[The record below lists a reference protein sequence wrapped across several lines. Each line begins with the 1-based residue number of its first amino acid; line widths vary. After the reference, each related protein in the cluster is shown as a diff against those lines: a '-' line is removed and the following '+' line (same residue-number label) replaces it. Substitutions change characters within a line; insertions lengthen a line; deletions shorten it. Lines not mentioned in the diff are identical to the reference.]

1 MVDNLGQGTNRG
13 FVGKRGL
20 DGVDLGHWS
29 GVGRWLIG
37 WVGYRGG
44 FPIKKQ
50 YEKSNLKSKLKC
62 YFENIKSIFISIQN

>member
-13 FVGKRGL
+13 FVGKMGL

-29 GVGRWLIG
+29 GVGRWLNG

-44 FPIKKQ
+44 F
-50 YEKSNLKSKLKC
+50 
-62 YFENIKSIFISIQN
+62 